1 MAFKEAEESKM
12 ERVANRKGGA
22 ERWELV
28 RMSELRE
35 EMETGKTGLGELRNW
50 YGKVEYRK

>member
-1 MAFKEAEESKM
+1 MAFNEAEESKM

-28 RMSELRE
+28 GMSELRE